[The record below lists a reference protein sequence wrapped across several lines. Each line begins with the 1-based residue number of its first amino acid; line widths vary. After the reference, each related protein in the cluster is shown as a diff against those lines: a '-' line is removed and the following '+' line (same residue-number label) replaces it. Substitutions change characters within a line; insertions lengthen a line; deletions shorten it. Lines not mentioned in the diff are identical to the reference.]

1 MADNPF
7 LKNFLKMRHELERPK
22 EGASKASDAKKG
34 SAIPLPAQE
43 EGISLATII
52 EETPAKSTV
61 LKYLRQRI
69 EFLTADD

>member
-1 MADNPF
+1 MADNSF

-22 EGASKASDAKKG
+22 KEEAPKKG

-52 EETPAKSTV
+52 EEMPVKSVV

>member
-1 MADNPF
+1 MADNGF
-7 LKNFLKMRHELERPK
+7 LKNFLKMRHSLERPK
-22 EGASKASDAKKG
+22 EEAAPKKG

-52 EETPAKSTV
+52 EEMPPKSTV

-69 EFLTADD
+69 EFLTRDD

>member
-7 LKNFLKMRHELERPK
+7 LKNFLKMRHSLERPK
-22 EGASKASDAKKG
+22 EHKDEPKKG
-34 SAIPLPAQE
+34 NAIPLPAQE

-52 EETPAKSTV
+52 EETPAKSVV

>member
-1 MADNPF
+1 MADNGF

-22 EGASKASDAKKG
+22 EASKASDAKKG

-52 EETPAKSTV
+52 EDMPVKSIV

>member
-7 LKNFLKMRHELERPK
+7 LKNFLKMRHSLERP
-22 EGASKASDAKKG
+22 EMRKAEPLKKG
-34 SAIPLPAQE
+34 GTIPLPAQE
-43 EGISLATII
+43 EGITLATII
-52 EETPAKSTV
+52 EETPAKSIV

>member
-1 MADNPF
+1 MADNGF

-22 EGASKASDAKKG
+22 KEEAPAKKG

-69 EFLTADD
+69 EFLTRDD

>member
-1 MADNPF
+1 MADNGF
-7 LKNFLKMRHELERPK
+7 LKNFLKMRHTLERPK
-22 EGASKASDAKKG
+22 EEAPAKKG

-52 EETPAKSTV
+52 EDMPVKSIV

>member
-1 MADNPF
+1 MADNGF

-22 EGASKASDAKKG
+22 PPEPAPKKG

-52 EETPAKSTV
+52 EDMPVKSVV

>member
-1 MADNPF
+1 MADNGF
-7 LKNFLKMRHELERPK
+7 LKNFLKMRHQLERPK
-22 EGASKASDAKKG
+22 EEAPAKKG

-52 EETPAKSTV
+52 EETPPKSTV

>member
-7 LKNFLKMRHELERPK
+7 LKNFLKMRHELERPMMKK
-22 EGASKASDAKKG
+22 EEPLKKG
-34 SAIPLPAQE
+34 STIPLPAQE

-52 EETPAKSTV
+52 EEMPAKSVV